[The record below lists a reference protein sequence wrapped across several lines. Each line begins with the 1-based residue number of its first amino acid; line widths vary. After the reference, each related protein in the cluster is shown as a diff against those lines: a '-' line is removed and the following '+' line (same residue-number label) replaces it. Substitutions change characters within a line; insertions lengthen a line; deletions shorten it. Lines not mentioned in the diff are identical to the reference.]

1 MIDTNVIPTA
11 RRASH
16 RRAWGTRALV
26 VAAALAVTIPAFAG
40 AQDTTRTKL
49 PPGGVITLQDAIR
62 IALAQNN
69 AVRFARNSLIL
80 DSLNIRSAKNA
91 FLPNLSAS
99 SSASQAVA
107 NGQGGNPFSAS
118 IGASSGVT
126 LYNGGQNR
134 NILSQ
139 ARTNAA
145 AGVEDVARTRQ
156 SVVFAVASDYLALI
170 TQQQQLRVQQEN
182 LTAQEQE
189 LTQLQEFVRRGTRP
203 IGDLYQEQAAVA
215 STRLAM
221 VNARRGTEVA
231 KVNLIQELVLD
242 PRLEYTFATPVD
254 STAPAA
260 VDTTTP
266 PLLAFNLDS
275 LISVAFQ
282 QRADLRAQALRVQA
296 AQTEIAIAEGGR
308 KPTVSGSAG
317 YGTGFNSGNDEGF
330 ATQLNQR
337 RGGSVGVNLSVPIYD
352 RGATSIARQRA
363 QVQLENELLS
373 LRDLE
378 QSVALDVR
386 RAFLD
391 YISAGEQFAAAA
403 AQQRAAAL
411 ALEAAQARYRVGA
424 ATFVEVT
431 LARATLI
438 QAQSSVVSARS
449 SLIFQQALM
458 SYYTGALDPSNVN
471 VGG

>member
-1 MIDTNVIPTA
+1 M
-11 RRASH
+11 
-16 RRAWGTRALV
+16 
-26 VAAALAVTIPAFAG
+26 AG

-62 IALAQNN
+62 IALAQNTQ
-69 AVRFARNSLIL
+69 VRFARNSLIL
-80 DSLNIRSAKNA
+80 DSLAIRQAKNA

-107 NGQGGNPFSAS
+107 NGSGGNPFSAS
-118 IGASSGVT
+118 VGVSSGVT
-126 LYNGGQNR
+126 VYNGGQNR

-145 AGVEDVARTRQ
+145 AGAADVARTRQ
-156 SVVFAVASDYLALI
+156 SLVFTVATDYLALI

-203 IGDLYQEQAAVA
+203 IGDLYQQQAAVA

-242 PRLEYTFATPVD
+242 PRLEYSFATPVD
-254 STAPAA
+254 STAVPA
-260 VDTTTP
+260 DTTAP
-266 PLLAFNLDS
+266 PLQAFNLDS

-282 QRADLRAQALRVQA
+282 QRVDLRAQALRVQA

-317 YGTGFNSGNDEGF
+317 YGTGYNSGNDEGF

-337 RGGSVGVNLSVPIYD
+337 RGGSVGVNVSVPIFD
-352 RGATSIARQRA
+352 RGAVSIARQRA
-363 QVQLENELLS
+363 QVQLENELLTM
-373 LRDLE
+373 RDLE

-386 RAFLD
+386 RAYLD
-391 YISAGEQFAAAA
+391 YLSAGESFAAAA
-403 AQQRAAAL
+403 AQERAAAL
-411 ALEAAQARYRVGA
+411 ALQAAQTRYRVGL
-424 ATFVEVT
+424 ATLVEVT
-431 LARATLI
+431 LARASLI

-471 VGG
+471 VGA

>member
-1 MIDTNVIPTA
+1 MNDRTALSFA
-11 RRASH
+11 RRCSP
-16 RRAWGTRALV
+16 RRARGTRALA
-26 VAAALAVTIPAFAG
+26 VAAALAFALPAVVR

-62 IALAQNN
+62 IALAQNTS
-69 AVRFARNSLIL
+69 VRFARNSLIL
-80 DSLNIRSAKNA
+80 DSLAIRQAKNA

-99 SSASQAVA
+99 SSASQDVA
-107 NGQGGNPFSAS
+107 NGSGGNPFSAS
-118 IGASSGVT
+118 VGASSGVT

-134 NILSQ
+134 NILRQ

-145 AGVEDVARTRQ
+145 AGAADVARTRQ
-156 SVVFAVASDYLALI
+156 SLVFTVATDYLALI

-203 IGDLYQEQAAVA
+203 IGDLYQQQAAVA

-254 STAPAA
+254 SAAVPADTTAP
-260 VDTTTP
+260 
-266 PLLAFNLDS
+266 PLQTFNLDS

-282 QRADLRAQALRVQA
+282 QRVDLRAQALRVQA

-317 YGTGFNSGNDEGF
+317 YGTGYNSASDEGF
-330 ATQLNQR
+330 GAQLNQR
-337 RGGSVGVNLSVPIYD
+337 RGGSVGVNVSVPILD
-352 RGATSIARQRA
+352 RGAVSIAKQRA
-363 QVQLENELLS
+363 QVQLENEVLTM
-373 LRDLE
+373 RDLE

-386 RAFLD
+386 RAYLD
-391 YISAGEQFAAAA
+391 YLSAGEAFAAAT
-403 AQQRAAAL
+403 AQERAAAL
-411 ALEAAQARYRVGA
+411 ALQAAQTRYRVGL
-424 ATFVEVT
+424 ATLVEVT
-431 LARATLI
+431 LARASLI
-438 QAQSSVVSARS
+438 QAQSAVVSARS

-471 VGG
+471 VGT

>member
-1 MIDTNVIPTA
+1 MNNWNELSSVRRRL
-11 RRASH
+11 RRA
-16 RRAWGTRALV
+16 RGTRVLV
-26 VAAALAVTIPAFAG
+26 AAAALAFAVPAAAG
-40 AQDTTRTKL
+40 AQDTTRAKL
-49 PPGGVITLQDAIR
+49 PPGGVITLQDAIH
-62 IALAQNN
+62 IALAQNS
-69 AVRFARNSLIL
+69 AVRFARNSLTL
-80 DSLNIRSAKNA
+80 DSLAIRSAKNA

-99 SSASQAVA
+99 SSASQDVA

-118 IGASSGVT
+118 VGLSSGISI
-126 LYNGGQNR
+126 YNGGQNR

-145 AGVEDVARTRQ
+145 ATAADVGRTRQ

-221 VNARRGTEVA
+221 VNARRATEVA

-254 STAPAA
+254 SSSSAPIDTTAPAQ
-260 VDTTTP
+260 V
-266 PLLAFNLDS
+266 AFNLDS

-282 QRADLRAQALRVQA
+282 QRVDLRAQALRVQA

-317 YGTGFNSGNDEGF
+317 YGTGFNSSGDAGF

-337 RGGSVGVNLSVPIYD
+337 RGGSVGVNVSVPIFD
-352 RGATSIARQRA
+352 RGATSIAKQRA
-363 QVQLENELLS
+363 QVQLENELLTM
-373 LRDLE
+373 RDLE

-386 RAFLD
+386 RAYLD
-391 YISAGEQFAAAA
+391 YVAAGEQLAAAT
-403 AQQRAAAL
+403 AQERAAAL
-411 ALEAAQARYRVGA
+411 SLQAAQTRYRVGL
-424 ATFVEVT
+424 ATLVEVT
-431 LARATLI
+431 LARASLI
-438 QAQSSVVSARS
+438 QAQSAVVSARS

-458 SYYTGALDPSNVN
+458 AYYTGALDPSNVN

>member
-1 MIDTNVIPTA
+1 MALPSV
-11 RRASH
+11 RRRSL
-16 RRAWGTRALV
+16 RRTRGTRALA
-26 VAAALAVTIPAFAG
+26 VAAALAVALPAMAG

-62 IALAQNN
+62 IALAQNSQ
-69 AVRFARNSLIL
+69 VRFARNSLLL
-80 DSLNIRSAKNA
+80 DSLAIRQAKNA

-99 SSASQAVA
+99 SSASQDVA
-107 NGQGGNPFSAS
+107 NGSGGNPFSAS

-134 NILSQ
+134 NILRQ

-145 AGVEDVARTRQ
+145 AGAADVVRTRQ
-156 SVVFAVASDYLALI
+156 SLVFTVATDYLALI
-170 TQQQQLRVQQEN
+170 TQQQLLRVQQEN

-189 LTQLQEFVRRGTRP
+189 LRQLQEFVRRGTRP
-203 IGDLYQEQAAVA
+203 IGDLYQQQAAVA

-242 PRLEYTFATPVD
+242 PRLEYSFATPVD
-254 STAPAA
+254 SASAPADTTAP
-260 VDTTTP
+260 
-266 PLLAFNLDS
+266 PLHVFNLDS

-282 QRADLRAQALRVQA
+282 QRVDLRAQALRVQA

-317 YGTGFNSGNDEGF
+317 YGTGYNSGSDKAF
-330 ATQLNQR
+330 ATQLDER
-337 RGGSVGVNLSVPIYD
+337 RGGSVGVNVSVPIFD
-352 RGATSIARQRA
+352 RGAVSIAKQRA
-363 QVQLENELLS
+363 QVQLENEVLAM
-373 LRDLE
+373 RDLE

-386 RAFLD
+386 RAYLD
-391 YISAGEQFAAAA
+391 YLSAGEQFAAAT
-403 AQQRAAAL
+403 AQERAAAL
-411 ALEAAQARYRVGA
+411 ALQAAQTRYRVGL
-424 ATFVEVT
+424 ATLVEVT
-431 LARATLI
+431 LARASLI

-458 SYYTGALDPSNVN
+458 SYYTGALDPGNVN
-471 VGG
+471 VGA

>member
-1 MIDTNVIPTA
+1 MALPSV
-11 RRASH
+11 RRRSL
-16 RRAWGTRALV
+16 RRTRGTRALA
-26 VAAALAVTIPAFAG
+26 VAAALAVALPAMAG

-62 IALAQNN
+62 IALAQNSQ
-69 AVRFARNSLIL
+69 VRFARNSLLL
-80 DSLNIRSAKNA
+80 DSLAIRQAKNA

-99 SSASQAVA
+99 SSASQDVA
-107 NGQGGNPFSAS
+107 NGSGGNPFSAS
-118 IGASSGVT
+118 LGASRGVT

-134 NILSQ
+134 NILRQ

-145 AGVEDVARTRQ
+145 AGAADVVRTRQ
-156 SVVFAVASDYLALI
+156 SLVFTVATDYLALI

-203 IGDLYQEQAAVA
+203 IGDLYQQQAAVA

-242 PRLEYTFATPVD
+242 PRLEYSFATPVD
-254 STAPAA
+254 SASAPADTTAP
-260 VDTTTP
+260 
-266 PLLAFNLDS
+266 PLHVFNLDS

-282 QRADLRAQALRVQA
+282 QRVDLQAQALRVQA
-296 AQTEIAIAEGGR
+296 AQTEITIAEGGR

-317 YGTGFNSGNDEGF
+317 YGTGYNSGSDKAF
-330 ATQLNQR
+330 ATQLDER
-337 RGGSVGVNLSVPIYD
+337 RGGSVGVNVSVPIFD
-352 RGATSIARQRA
+352 RGAVSIAKQRA
-363 QVQLENELLS
+363 QVQLENEVLAM
-373 LRDLE
+373 RDLE

-386 RAFLD
+386 RAYLD
-391 YISAGEQFAAAA
+391 YLSAGEQFAAAT
-403 AQQRAAAL
+403 AQERAAAL
-411 ALEAAQARYRVGA
+411 ALQAAQTRYRVGL
-424 ATFVEVT
+424 ATLVEVT
-431 LARATLI
+431 LARASLI

-458 SYYTGALDPSNVN
+458 SYYTGALDPGNVN
-471 VGG
+471 VGA

>member
-1 MIDTNVIPTA
+1 MNDRLASSHVRRCSP
-11 RRASH
+11 RRA
-16 RRAWGTRALV
+16 RGPRALIGAV
-26 VAAALAVTIPAFAG
+26 ALAFALPALAG

-62 IALAQNN
+62 IALAQNTQ
-69 AVRFARNSLIL
+69 VRFARNSLIL
-80 DSLNIRSAKNA
+80 DSLAIRQAKNA

-99 SSASQAVA
+99 SSASQDVA
-107 NGQGGNPFSAS
+107 NGSGGNPFSAS

-134 NILSQ
+134 NILRQ

-145 AGVEDVARTRQ
+145 AGAADVARTRQ
-156 SVVFAVASDYLALI
+156 SLVFTVATDYLALI

-203 IGDLYQEQAAVA
+203 IGDLYQQQAAVA

-221 VNARRGTEVA
+221 VNARRATEVA

-254 STAPAA
+254 SAAVPADTTAP
-260 VDTTTP
+260 
-266 PLLAFNLDS
+266 PLQVFNLDS

-282 QRADLRAQALRVQA
+282 QRVDLRAQALRVQA

-317 YGTGFNSGNDEGF
+317 YGTGYNSGSDQGF

-337 RGGSVGVNLSVPIYD
+337 RGGSVGVNVSVPILD
-352 RGATSIARQRA
+352 RGAVSIAKQRA
-363 QVQLENELLS
+363 QVQLENELLTM
-373 LRDLE
+373 RDLE

-386 RAFLD
+386 RAYLD
-391 YISAGEQFAAAA
+391 YLSAGESFAAAA
-403 AQQRAAAL
+403 AQERAAAL
-411 ALEAAQARYRVGA
+411 ALQAAQTRYRVGL
-424 ATFVEVT
+424 ATLVEVT
-431 LARATLI
+431 LARASLI

-471 VGG
+471 VGA

>member
-1 MIDTNVIPTA
+1 MNDRMALPSV
-11 RRASH
+11 RRRSL
-16 RRAWGTRALV
+16 RRTRGTRALA
-26 VAAALAVTIPAFAG
+26 VAAALAVALPAVAG

-62 IALAQNN
+62 IALAQNSQ
-69 AVRFARNSLIL
+69 VRFARNSLLL
-80 DSLNIRSAKNA
+80 DSLAIRQAKNA

-99 SSASQAVA
+99 SSASQDVA
-107 NGQGGNPFSAS
+107 NGSGGNPFSAS
-118 IGASSGVT
+118 LGASSGVT

-134 NILSQ
+134 NILRQ

-145 AGVEDVARTRQ
+145 AGAADVVRTRQ
-156 SVVFAVASDYLALI
+156 SLVFTVATDYLALI

-189 LTQLQEFVRRGTRP
+189 LRQLQEFVRRGTRP
-203 IGDLYQEQAAVA
+203 IGDLYQQQAAVA

-221 VNARRGTEVA
+221 VNARRATEVA

-242 PRLEYTFATPVD
+242 PRLEYSFATPVD
-254 STAPAA
+254 SASAPADTTAP
-260 VDTTTP
+260 
-266 PLLAFNLDS
+266 PLHVFNLDS

-282 QRADLRAQALRVQA
+282 QRVDLRAQALRVQA

-317 YGTGFNSGNDEGF
+317 YGTGYNSGSDKAF
-330 ATQLNQR
+330 ATQLDER
-337 RGGSVGVNLSVPIYD
+337 RGGSVGVNVSVPIFD
-352 RGATSIARQRA
+352 RGAVSIAKQRA
-363 QVQLENELLS
+363 QVQLENEVLAM
-373 LRDLE
+373 RDLE

-386 RAFLD
+386 RAYLD
-391 YISAGEQFAAAA
+391 YLSAGEQFAAAT
-403 AQQRAAAL
+403 AQERAAAL
-411 ALEAAQARYRVGA
+411 ALQAAQTRYRVGL
-424 ATFVEVT
+424 ATLVEVT
-431 LARATLI
+431 LARASLI

-458 SYYTGALDPSNVN
+458 SYYTGALDPGNVN
-471 VGG
+471 VGA

>member
-1 MIDTNVIPTA
+1 MIHMNAFSCA
-11 RRASH
+11 RRGSP
-16 RRAWGTRALV
+16 RSALTLRV
-26 VAAALAVTIPAFAG
+26 LSAAVALATLSPIALR

-49 PPGGVITLQDAIR
+49 PPGGVITLREAIR
-62 IALAQNN
+62 IALAQNT
-69 AVRFARNSLIL
+69 AVRFSRNSLIL
-80 DSLNIRSAKNA
+80 DSLAIRQAKNQ

-99 SSASQAVA
+99 SSASQDVA
-107 NGQGGNPFSAS
+107 NGSGGNPFSAS
-118 IGASSGVT
+118 VGVSSGVT
-126 LYNGGQNR
+126 IYNGGQNR

-145 AGVEDVARTRQ
+145 AGTADLGRTRQ

-221 VNARRGTEVA
+221 VNARRATEVA

-242 PRLEYTFATPVD
+242 PRLEYTFATPSD
-254 STAPAA
+254 STPF
-260 VDTTTP
+260 DTTAVAVR
-266 PLLAFNLDS
+266 AFNLDS

-282 QRADLRAQALRVQA
+282 QRVDLRAQSLRVQA

-308 KPTVSGSAG
+308 KPTVTGSAG
-317 YGTGFNSGNDEGF
+317 YGTAFNSSGDESF
-330 ATQLNQR
+330 ASQLNQR
-337 RGGSVGVNLSVPIYD
+337 RGGSVGVGVSVPIFD
-352 RGATSIARQRA
+352 RGAVSIAKQRA
-363 QVQLENELLS
+363 QVQLENELLT

-386 RAFLD
+386 RAYLD
-391 YISAGEQFAAAA
+391 YLSAGEQLAAAN
-403 AQQRAAAL
+403 AQQQAAAL
-411 ALEAAQARYRVGA
+411 SLQAAQARYRVGL
-424 ATFVEVT
+424 ATLVEVT
-431 LARATLI
+431 LARASLI
-438 QAQSSVVSARS
+438 QAQSAVVSARS
-449 SLIFQQALM
+449 SLVFQRALM
-458 SYYTGALDPSNVN
+458 SYYTGALDPANMTL
-471 VGG
+471 GG

>member
-1 MIDTNVIPTA
+1 MNDRTA
-11 RRASH
+11 LSSVRRFSTRRA
-16 RRAWGTRALV
+16 RGTRALLA
-26 VAAALAVTIPAFAG
+26 AAALAVALPALSG

-62 IALAQNN
+62 IALAQNTQ
-69 AVRFARNSLIL
+69 VRFARNSLLL
-80 DSLNIRSAKNA
+80 DSLAIRQAKNA

-99 SSASQAVA
+99 SSASQDVA
-107 NGQGGNPFSAS
+107 NGSGGNPFSAS
-118 IGASSGVT
+118 IGASSGMT
-126 LYNGGQNR
+126 IYNGGQNR
-134 NILSQ
+134 NILSL

-145 AGVEDVARTRQ
+145 AGAADVARTRQ
-156 SVVFAVASDYLALI
+156 SLVFTVASDYLALI

-203 IGDLYQEQAAVA
+203 IGDLYQQQAAVA

-221 VNARRGTEVA
+221 VNARRATEVA

-254 STAPAA
+254 STAVPA
-260 VDTTTP
+260 DTTAP
-266 PLLAFNLDS
+266 PLQVFNLDS

-282 QRADLRAQALRVQA
+282 QRVDLRAQALRVQA

-317 YGTGFNSGNDEGF
+317 YGTGYNSGSDQGF

-337 RGGSVGVNLSVPIYD
+337 RGGSVGVNVSVPILD
-352 RGATSIARQRA
+352 RGAVSIARQRA
-363 QVQLENELLS
+363 QVQLENELLTM
-373 LRDLE
+373 RDLE

-386 RAFLD
+386 RAYLD
-391 YISAGEQFAAAA
+391 YLSAGESFAAAT
-403 AQQRAAAL
+403 AQERAAAL
-411 ALEAAQARYRVGA
+411 ALQAAQTRYRVGL
-424 ATFVEVT
+424 ATLVEVT
-431 LARATLI
+431 LARASLI
-438 QAQSSVVSARS
+438 QAQSAVVSARS

-471 VGG
+471 VGI

>member
-1 MIDTNVIPTA
+1 MNDRMALSSVRRWSP
-11 RRASH
+11 RRA
-16 RRAWGTRALV
+16 RGTRALAT
-26 VAAALAVTIPAFAG
+26 AAALAFALPALAG

-62 IALAQNN
+62 IALAQNTQ
-69 AVRFARNSLIL
+69 VRFARNSLIL
-80 DSLNIRSAKNA
+80 DSLAIRQAKNA

-99 SSASQAVA
+99 SSASQDVA
-107 NGQGGNPFSAS
+107 NGSGGNPFSAS

-126 LYNGGQNR
+126 IYNGGQNR
-134 NILSQ
+134 NILRQ

-145 AGVEDVARTRQ
+145 AGVADVARTRQ
-156 SVVFAVASDYLALI
+156 SLVFTVASDYLALI

-203 IGDLYQEQAAVA
+203 IGDLYQQQAAVA

-221 VNARRGTEVA
+221 VNARRGTDLA

-254 STAPAA
+254 STAVPA
-260 VDTTTP
+260 DTTAP
-266 PLLAFNLDS
+266 PLQVFNLDS
-275 LISVAFQ
+275 LISVASQ
-282 QRADLRAQALRVQA
+282 QRVDLRAQALRVQA

-317 YGTGFNSGNDEGF
+317 YGTGYNSGSDQGF

-337 RGGSVGVNLSVPIYD
+337 RGGSVGVNVSVPILD
-352 RGATSIARQRA
+352 RGAVSIAKQRA
-363 QVQLENELLS
+363 QVQLENELLTM
-373 LRDLE
+373 RDLE

-386 RAFLD
+386 RAYLD
-391 YISAGEQFAAAA
+391 YLSAGEQFAAAT
-403 AQQRAAAL
+403 AQERAAAL
-411 ALEAAQARYRVGA
+411 ALQAAQTRYRVGL
-424 ATFVEVT
+424 ATLVEVT
-431 LARATLI
+431 LARASLI
-438 QAQSSVVSARS
+438 QAQSAVVSARS

-471 VGG
+471 IGG

>member
-1 MIDTNVIPTA
+1 MIDMNAYPIA
-11 RRASH
+11 RRATL
-16 RRAWGTRALV
+16 RRAWGTRAL
-26 VAAALAVTIPAFAG
+26 ALMAALALTLPALAG
-40 AQDTTRTKL
+40 AQDTTRTRL

-69 AVRFARNSLIL
+69 AVRFARNSLLL
-80 DSLNIRSAKNA
+80 DSLAIRSAKNA

-118 IGASSGVT
+118 IGASSGIT
-126 LYNGGQNR
+126 IYNGGQNR

-145 AGVEDVARTRQ
+145 AGVEDVTRTRQ

-189 LTQLQEFVRRGTRP
+189 LTQLQEFVRRETRP
-203 IGDLYQEQAAVA
+203 IGDLYQQQAAVA
-215 STRLAM
+215 ATRLAM
-221 VNARRGTEVA
+221 VNARRATEVA

-242 PRLEYTFATPVD
+242 PRLEYTFATSVD
-254 STAPAA
+254 GTAAA
-260 VDTTTP
+260 PVDTTAPTP
-266 PLLAFNLDS
+266 HVFNLDS

-282 QRADLRAQALRVQA
+282 QRVDLRAQALRVQA

-317 YGTGFNSGNDEGF
+317 YGTGYNSGSDEGF

-337 RGGSVGVNLSVPIYD
+337 RGGSVGVNVSVPILD
-352 RGATSIARQRA
+352 RGAVSIARQRA
-363 QVQLENELLS
+363 QVQLENELLTM
-373 LRDLE
+373 RDLE

-386 RAFLD
+386 RAYLD

-411 ALEAAQARYRVGA
+411 ALQAAQARYRVGL
-424 ATFVEVT
+424 ATLVEVT

-438 QAQSSVVSARS
+438 QAQSAVVSARS

-458 SYYTGALDPSNVN
+458 SYYTGVLDPSNVT

>member
-1 MIDTNVIPTA
+1 MALPSV
-11 RRASH
+11 RRRSL
-16 RRAWGTRALV
+16 RRTRGTRALA
-26 VAAALAVTIPAFAG
+26 VAAALAVALPAMAG

-62 IALAQNN
+62 IALAQNSQ
-69 AVRFARNSLIL
+69 VRFARNSLLL
-80 DSLNIRSAKNA
+80 DSLAIRQAKNA

-99 SSASQAVA
+99 SSASQDVA
-107 NGQGGNPFSAS
+107 NGSGGNPFSAS

-134 NILSQ
+134 NILRQ

-145 AGVEDVARTRQ
+145 AGAADVVRTRQ
-156 SVVFAVASDYLALI
+156 SLVFTVATDYLALI

-203 IGDLYQEQAAVA
+203 IGDLYQQQAAVA

-242 PRLEYTFATPVD
+242 PRLEYSFATPVD
-254 STAPAA
+254 SASAPADTTAP
-260 VDTTTP
+260 
-266 PLLAFNLDS
+266 PLHVFNLDS

-282 QRADLRAQALRVQA
+282 QRVDLQAQALRVQA
-296 AQTEIAIAEGGR
+296 AQTEITIAEGGR

-317 YGTGFNSGNDEGF
+317 YGTGYNSGSDKAF
-330 ATQLNQR
+330 ATQLDER
-337 RGGSVGVNLSVPIYD
+337 RGGSVGVNVSVPIFD
-352 RGATSIARQRA
+352 RGAVSIAKQRA
-363 QVQLENELLS
+363 QVQLENEVLAM
-373 LRDLE
+373 RDLE

-386 RAFLD
+386 RAYLD
-391 YISAGEQFAAAA
+391 YLSAGEQFAAAT
-403 AQQRAAAL
+403 AQERAAAL
-411 ALEAAQARYRVGA
+411 ALQAAQTRYRVGL
-424 ATFVEVT
+424 ATLVEVT
-431 LARATLI
+431 LARASLI

-458 SYYTGALDPSNVN
+458 SYYTGALDPGNVN
-471 VGG
+471 VGA

>member
-1 MIDTNVIPTA
+1 MALPSV
-11 RRASH
+11 RRRSL
-16 RRAWGTRALV
+16 RRTRGTRALA
-26 VAAALAVTIPAFAG
+26 VAAALAVALPAMAG

-62 IALAQNN
+62 IALAQNSQ
-69 AVRFARNSLIL
+69 VRFARNSLLL
-80 DSLNIRSAKNA
+80 DSLAIRQAKNA

-99 SSASQAVA
+99 SSASQDVA
-107 NGQGGNPFSAS
+107 NGSGGNPFSAS

-134 NILSQ
+134 NILRQ

-145 AGVEDVARTRQ
+145 AGAADVVRTRQ
-156 SVVFAVASDYLALI
+156 SLVFTVATDYLALI

-203 IGDLYQEQAAVA
+203 IGDLYQQQAAVA

-221 VNARRGTEVA
+221 VNARRATEVA

-242 PRLEYTFATPVD
+242 PRLEYSFATPVD
-254 STAPAA
+254 SASAPADTTAP
-260 VDTTTP
+260 
-266 PLLAFNLDS
+266 PLHVFNLDS

-282 QRADLRAQALRVQA
+282 QRVDLQAQALRVQA
-296 AQTEIAIAEGGR
+296 AQTEITIAEGGR

-317 YGTGFNSGNDEGF
+317 YGTGYNSGSDKAF
-330 ATQLNQR
+330 ATQLDER
-337 RGGSVGVNLSVPIYD
+337 RGGSVGVNVSVPIFD
-352 RGATSIARQRA
+352 RGAVSIAKQRA
-363 QVQLENELLS
+363 QVQLENEVLAM
-373 LRDLE
+373 RDLE

-386 RAFLD
+386 RAYLD
-391 YISAGEQFAAAA
+391 YLSAGEQFAAAT
-403 AQQRAAAL
+403 AQERAAAL
-411 ALEAAQARYRVGA
+411 ALQAAQTRYRVGL
-424 ATFVEVT
+424 ATLVEVT
-431 LARATLI
+431 LARASLI

-458 SYYTGALDPSNVN
+458 SYYTGALDPGNVN
-471 VGG
+471 VGA